1 MCINLL
7 NLVVTLFV
15 EICSWQD
22 STHMVSFI
30 TLVERPVRL
39 Q

>member
-22 STHMVSFI
+22 ATHMVSFI
-30 TLVERPVRL
+30 TLVERPVG
-39 Q
+39 

>member
-15 EICSWQD
+15 LRLD
-22 STHMVSFI
+22 PLGSFHHPHGEAGQ
-30 TLVERPVRL
+30 TSGL
-39 Q
+39 